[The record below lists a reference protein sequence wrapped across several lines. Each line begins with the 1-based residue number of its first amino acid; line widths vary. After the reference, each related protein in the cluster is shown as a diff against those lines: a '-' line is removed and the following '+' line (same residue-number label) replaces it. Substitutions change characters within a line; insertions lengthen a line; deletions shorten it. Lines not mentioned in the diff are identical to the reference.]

1 MFFNQ
6 SISCPEA
13 KSIIEAGGQLIDVR
27 SPMEHAQFTIPGSK
41 NIPLSDIGSA
51 ELHLDK
57 SKPVIVYCQSGAR
70 SGHAQMVLTSMG
82 FPEVHN
88 LGSIQSYFSC

>member
-13 KSIIEAGGQLIDVR
+13 KSILESGGQLVDVR

-41 NIPLSDIGSA
+41 NIPLNDIASA
-51 ELHLDK
+51 EQHLDK
-57 SKPVIVYCQSGAR
+57 SKPVVVYCHSGAR
-70 SGHAQMVLTSMG
+70 SGHAQMLLNSMG
-82 FPEVHN
+82 FSEVHN
-88 LGSIQSYFSC
+88 LGAIQSYFNC